1 MKWLDLPAID
11 TAQGAIQLPGSKS
24 ISNRILLL
32 SALANG
38 TTHAHDLLASD
49 DTARMLDALKTLGIP
64 ISQTDANNYLI
75 EGQNGQLP
83 IHKADLFLGNA
94 GTAFRPL
101 VAVLALMNG
110 DYRLSGVPRMH
121 ERPIADLVNALRQLN
136 ADITYLENENFPPL
150 HIKPIKVQTK
160 NTLELTIK
168 GDLSSQF
175 LTGLLMALPLTR
187 KTSTINVTGTL
198 ISRPYVELTLAQM
211 KLFGVQVECHD
222 WKQFIIPGSQSYQ
235 SPGKV
240 VVEGDASSASYFLAA
255 GAIGGGPVRVQ
266 GVGRNSFQGDIRFT
280 EALEQMGA
288 HITWGD
294 NWIESRAPDTKQ
306 TRSGKHLKAIDLDC
320 NHIPDAAMTLAIA
333 ALFAD
338 GVTTLK
344 NIASWRVKETD
355 RLNAMAIELCKLG
368 AEVEEGSDFLRIT
381 PPSSPITPNTAINTY
396 DDHRMAMCF
405 SLASFGAPIRINDP
419 NCVSKTFPD
428 YFEIFEQIT
437 RAY

>member
-1 MKWLDLPAID
+1 MKWLDLPAIG

-24 ISNRILLL
+24 ISNRVLLL

-38 TTHAHDLLASD
+38 TTHVHNLLTSD

-64 ISQTDANNYLI
+64 ISHIVANDYLI
-75 EGQNGQLP
+75 EGQNGQFP

-136 ADITYLENENFPPL
+136 ADISYLENEDFPPL
-150 HIKPIKVQTK
+150 HIKPSNVQTK

-175 LTGLLMALPLTR
+175 LTGLLMALPLTG

-198 ISRPYVELTLAQM
+198 ISRPYIELTLAQM

-222 WKQFIIPGSQSYQ
+222 WKQFIISGNQSYQ

-266 GVGRNSFQGDIRFT
+266 GIGRNSFQGDIRFT
-280 EALEQMGA
+280 EALEQMGS

-294 NWIESRAPDTKQ
+294 NWIESRAPDATQ
-306 TRSGKHLKAIDLDC
+306 TRPGKHLKAIDLDC

-355 RLNAMAIELCKLG
+355 RLNAMAIELRKLG
-368 AEVEEGSDFLRIT
+368 AEVEEGSDFLRIN
-381 PPSSPITPNTAINTY
+381 PPSIPITPNATIDTY

-437 RAY
+437 RT

>member
-1 MKWLDLPAID
+1 MKWLDLPAIG
-11 TAQGAIQLPGSKS
+11 TAQGTIQLPGSKS

-38 TTHAHDLLASD
+38 TTHVHDLLASD
-49 DTARMLDALKTLGIP
+49 DTAHMLGALKTLGIP
-64 ISQTDANNYLI
+64 ISQTGSNDYLI

-83 IHKADLFLGNA
+83 VHKADLFLGNA

-136 ADITYLENENFPPL
+136 ADITYLENEDFPPL
-150 HIKPIKVQTK
+150 HIKPINVQTK
-160 NTLELTIK
+160 DTLDLTIK

-175 LTGLLMALPLTR
+175 LTSLLMALPLTG
-187 KTSTINVTGTL
+187 KTSTINVTGIL
-198 ISRPYVELTLAQM
+198 ISRPYIELTLAQM

-222 WKQFIIPGSQSYQ
+222 WKQFIIPGNQSYQ

-255 GAIGGGPVRVQ
+255 GAIGGGPIRVQ

-280 EALEQMGA
+280 EALEQMGS

-294 NWIESRAPDTKQ
+294 NWIESRAPDTKR
-306 TRSGKHLKAIDLDC
+306 TRPGKHLKAIDLDC

-338 GVTTLK
+338 GTTTLR

-355 RLNAMAIELCKLG
+355 RLSAMAIELRKLG
-368 AEVEEGSDFLRIT
+368 AEVEEGFDFLRIN
-381 PPSSPITPNTAINTY
+381 PPSTPITPDAAIDTY

-405 SLASFGAPIRINDP
+405 SLASFGAPIRINNP
-419 NCVSKTFPD
+419 NCVSKTFPN
-428 YFEIFEQIT
+428 YFEIFKQIT
-437 RAY
+437 LI